1 MCLSSRDE
9 AAAEAEL
16 PSDSS
21 CNMNAHGGGISSGN
35 AEEAVDVA
43 VSATAAAGVGAAK
56 PGLRGA
62 ELRHTNQT
70 PTGVGLL
77 SVHLSAAYIRAPP
90 CMLTFH
96 VVLMSAQG

>member
-1 MCLSSRDE
+1 MCLPSRDE

-21 CNMNAHGGGISSGN
+21 CNMNAHGGGISSGD

-43 VSATAAAGVGAAK
+43 VSATAAATAGVDAAK

-62 ELRHTNQT
+62 ELRHTKPNT
-70 PTGVGLL
+70 DGG
-77 SVHLSAAYIRAPP
+77 
-90 CMLTFH
+90 
-96 VVLMSAQG
+96 